1 MSAPQ
6 KFLTEHLKDMKPKLL
21 LCSLFIVALAHAQ
34 NDNKIVIGTIDS
46 VYSKTLNEQRK
57 IWVSV
62 PKQGLSIFAPRKY
75 PVVYLLDG
83 DAHFPSVTGMLQQLS
98 SVNGNTVV
106 PEMIVV
112 GIPNTDRTRDLTPTH
127 TDLGP
132 DGKVTPMGKS
142 SGGGEKFIAFI
153 KNELIPH
160 IDSLYPTAPYR
171 MFIGHS
177 LGGLMVMNTLI
188 NHPEMFNSYI
198 AIDPS
203 MWWDNQKLL
212 KRADS
217 VLQRRNYDEKTL
229 FLAVANTMAKGMDTT
244 KVIKDTAG
252 STMHIRSN
260 LQLARMLQ
268 KHKNNH
274 LAWNWKYYNE
284 DSHGS
289 VPLIAE
295 YDALHYFFKQMAL
308 QLPTSPEDTAFFTAP
323 YVEHHYENVSKQ
335 MGYKMLPPE
344 ELINTLAYQFMS
356 MNMMDKAQSF
366 FQLNIDNYPQSF
378 NVFDSMGDL
387 FKAKGDK
394 KKAIEFYTKAL
405 AIKDFPDTR
414 KKIESLSRKA
424 IQLDAVT
431 LQKYAGEYELAPGFI
446 LTISVRNNEV
456 FAQGTGQGETPIY
469 AEKEDHFFLEV
480 VPAQIEFVKNSN
492 GKVEQLILHQN
503 GKDTLA
509 KRVK

>member
-1 MSAPQ
+1 
-6 KFLTEHLKDMKPKLL
+6 MKPKLL
-21 LCSLFIVALAHAQ
+21 FCCLFIAALARAQ

-46 VYSKTLNEQRK
+46 IYSNVLNEQRK
-57 IWVSV
+57 VWVSV
-62 PKQGLSIFAPRKY
+62 PHGGNDFYAPKKY

-83 DAHFPSVTGMLQQLS
+83 DAHFQSVTGMLQQLS

-132 DGKVTPMGKS
+132 DGKVTPMMRS
-142 SGGGEKFIAFI
+142 SGGGEKFTAFI

-177 LGGLMVMNTLI
+177 FGGLTVMNTLV
-188 NHPEMFNSYI
+188 NHPEMFNSYV

-212 KRADS
+212 RRTDS
-217 VLQRRNYDEKTL
+217 VLQQNTYDGKTL
-229 FLAVANTMAKGMDTT
+229 FLAVANTMQKGMDTM
-244 KVIKDTAG
+244 KVIKDTTGA
-252 STMHIRSN
+252 TMHIRSN
-260 LQLARMLQ
+260 LQLAKMLQ

-274 LAWNWKYYNE
+274 LAWSWKYYNE
-284 DSHGS
+284 DNHGS

-295 YDALHYFFKQMAL
+295 YDALHYFFKNIAL
-308 QLPTSPEDTAFFTAP
+308 RLPSSPADTAFFNVA
-323 YVEHHYENVSKQ
+323 YIKQHYENVSKQ
-335 MGYKMLPPE
+335 MGYKVLPPE
-344 ELINTLAYQFMS
+344 ELMNGLGYQFMS
-356 MNMMDKAQSF
+356 LNMMDKAQSL

-394 KKAIEFYTKAL
+394 EKAVEFYSKAL
-405 AIKDFPDTR
+405 AIRDYPGTR
-414 KKIESLSRKA
+414 QKMETLTKKA
-424 IQLDAVT
+424 IQLNAAT
-431 LQKYAGEYELAPGFI
+431 LQKYPGEYELAPGFI

-456 FAQGTGQGETPIY
+456 FAQATGQPESPIY
-469 AEKEDHFFLEV
+469 AEKEDSFFSEV
-480 VPAQIEFVKNSN
+480 VPAQIEFVKNSK
-492 GKVEQLILHQN
+492 GEVEQLILHQN
-503 GKDTLA
+503 GKDIPA
-509 KRVK
+509 KKVKK

>member
-1 MSAPQ
+1 
-6 KFLTEHLKDMKPKLL
+6 MKPKLL
-21 LCSLFIVALAHAQ
+21 FCCLFIVALAHAQ

-46 VYSKTLNEQRK
+46 VHSKILNEQRK

-83 DAHFPSVTGMLQQLS
+83 DAHFQSVTGMLQQLS

-132 DGKVTPMGKS
+132 DGKVTPVGKS
-142 SGGGEKFIAFI
+142 SGGGEKFTAFI

-217 VLQRRNYDEKTL
+217 VLQQRNYDGKTL
-229 FLAVANTMAKGMDTT
+229 FLAVANTMAKGMDTM

-260 LQLARMLQ
+260 LQLAKMLQ

-284 DSHGS
+284 DTHGS

-295 YDALHYFFKQMAL
+295 YDALHYFFKQTAL
-308 QLPTSPEDTAFFTAP
+308 QLPTSPEDTAFFTAA
-323 YVEHHYENVSKQ
+323 YVKQHYENVSKQ

-344 ELINTLAYQFMS
+344 ELVNTLAYQFMS

-405 AIKDFPDTR
+405 AIRDFPDTR

-424 IQLDAVT
+424 IQLDAAT
-431 LQKYAGEYELAPGFI
+431 LQKYAGEYQLAPGLI

-456 FAQGTGQGETPIY
+456 FAQATGQGETPIY
-469 AEKEDHFFLEV
+469 AEKEDHFFSDV

-492 GKVEQLILHQN
+492 GNVEQLILHQN
-503 GKDTLA
+503 GKDIPA
-509 KRVK
+509 KKLK